1 MLGARRLL
9 ARLML
14 APLIGALILWLSDQI
29 ILWLARVWMEVS
41 TGSVTALIGA
51 PLLLWLLPRLRSM
64 SAPAMDAGDKVYAER
79 QHLLGYALV
88 GVGVLIAVS
97 LVALSL
103 GRDAQG
109 WHWATGSLLDELL
122 QWRWP
127 RIFSALIAGVMLAV
141 AGCIIQR
148 LTGNPMA
155 SPEVLGISSGA
166 AFGVVLM
173 LFFVPGDAFG
183 WLMPAGS
190 AGAAATLLIIMIA
203 AGRGGFSPQ
212 RMLLAGMALST
223 AFTMLLMM
231 LQASGDP
238 RMAQILTWISG
249 STYKATGEQVIHT
262 GIAMVLLLAIVPL
275 CRRWMTILPLGGETA
290 RAVGVALT
298 PSRIGLLLLAAC
310 LTATATMTIG
320 PLSFVGLM
328 APHIARMMG
337 FRRTMPHI
345 VMSALTGGMIL
356 VLADWL
362 GRMVLFPYQIPA
374 GLLSTFIGAPY
385 FIYLLRKQ
393 SR

>member
-1 MLGARRLL
+1 
-9 ARLML
+9 
-14 APLIGALILWLSDQI
+14 
-29 ILWLARVWMEVS
+29 MEVS

-51 PLLLWLLPRLRSM
+51 PLLLWLLPRLRSI
-64 SAPAMDAGDKVYAER
+64 SAPAMDAGDKVHAER
-79 QHLLGYALV
+79 QSVVWFSLAGLAVLV
-88 GVGVLIAVS
+88 IAS
-97 LVALSL
+97 FAALSL
-103 GRDAQG
+103 GRDATG
-109 WHWATGSLLDELL
+109 WHWATGDLLHELM

-166 AFGVVLM
+166 AFGVVMM
-173 LFFVPGDAFG
+173 LFLVPGNAFG

-190 AGAAATLLIIMIA
+190 IGAAVTLMIILIA
-203 AGRGGFSPQ
+203 SGRGGFSPH

-249 STYKATGEQVIHT
+249 STYNATGSQVVHT
-262 GIAMVLLLAIVPL
+262 GIVMIVLLAIVPL
-275 CRRWMTILPLGGETA
+275 CRRWMTILPLGGDTA

-298 PSRIGLLLLAAC
+298 PTRIALLLLAAC

-337 FRRTMPHI
+337 FRRTLPHI
-345 VMSALTGGMIL
+345 VISALTGGAIL
-356 VLADWL
+356 VFADWC

-374 GLLSTFIGAPY
+374 GLLSTFIGTPY